1 MEIKI
6 NFLPNFNFNLIV
18 VHLYLINT
26 LSLKQIGHGNFS
38 EKDNTSETLQ
48 LGDSEDELESLQDG
62 RITDIESNPSQREME
77 STTRDIEYLKISG
90 EITDESESNETLFF
104 TGNDVTDNIS
114 SGRRSN
120 CSMNQS
126 NYVSDGPLSE
136 SEASAMNDSFYSC
149 NSKFDEGNSEEKMD
163 ILVPEASSPK
173 KEVPPFLDSDVPVF
187 TRTRSFFNKM
197 VDKEGNL
204 RPLNINDEDT
214 GKKRHAR

>member
-1 MEIKI
+1 M
-6 NFLPNFNFNLIV
+6 
-18 VHLYLINT
+18 
-26 LSLKQIGHGNFS
+26 KQIGQGHFS
-38 EKDNTSETLQ
+38 EKDDTSETLQ
-48 LGDSEDELESLQDG
+48 GDSENELESLQDG
-62 RITDIESNPSQREME
+62 RMTDMETNLSQREME

-104 TGNDVTDNIS
+104 IGNDVTDNIS

-120 CSMNQS
+120 CSMNQN

-163 ILVPEASSPK
+163 ILVPEARSPK
-173 KEVPPFLDSDVPVF
+173 KEVPSLPGTDVGIV
-187 TRTRSFFNKM
+187 RTRSFFNKM
-197 VDKEGNL
+197 VDREGNL
-204 RPLNINDEDT
+204 RPLNISEDDT